1 MLLSP
6 QLKRNKPWLLIWSG
20 HVKAQFLNIFEEGTA
35 QWTLRRAGPWQG
47 RARRWTP
54 GWARRRPLPARRHG
68 DANRAPGFKDK
79 AVISDAQQPGG
90 AGRAPCH
97 LTSHYTNAL
106 HAARPA
112 RPGPR
117 THDPSLLHRH
127 ACGFTASFQAPQ
139 QPKSFSLFN
148 PAWKEWGY
156 LWDHQFWGENP
167 QREGKS
173 SLKFHHCVDNGNK
186 K

>member
-106 HAARPA
+106 HAAPPA
-112 RPGPR
+112 RPGPAQGHTTR
-117 THDPSLLHRH
+117 AYYTDTLSGLRRHSKHRNNQSRFHSLILREKSGGTCEIISSGEKTLSGKEKAHLS
-127 ACGFTASFQAPQ
+127 FTT
-139 QPKSFSLFN
+139 
-148 PAWKEWGY
+148 
-156 LWDHQFWGENP
+156 
-167 QREGKS
+167 
-173 SLKFHHCVDNGNK
+173 V
-186 K
+186 